1 MILDIRSTSGSCASN
16 LDIDMEGRIK
26 IISREF
32 LSQGFGRL
40 ERIIFRRR
48 RFDATEQELQREI
61 YDVGNAAA
69 IFLYDAQRACIM
81 LIRQFRLPI
90 FLGGDGELAV
100 EVCAGKLQGLD
111 AAARI
116 VEEVAE
122 ETGLRIKEPR
132 FLFNAYMSPGVFCER
147 MSFFAAPYREQD
159 RVSSGGGLAHE
170 GEDIEIFETSLDEA
184 LAMIDRG
191 EIVDAKTIL
200 LLNYAKRAGLM
211 DEHG

>member
-1 MILDIRSTSGSCASN
+1 
-16 LDIDMEGRIK
+16 ME
-26 IISREF
+26 SRVKVIARE
-32 LSQGFGRL
+32 LISQGFGRL
-40 ERIIFRRR
+40 ERIRFRRR
-48 RFDATEQELQREI
+48 RFDGTEDDLKRDI

-69 IFLYDAQRACIM
+69 IFLYDRQRQCIM

-116 VEEVAE
+116 VEEVKE
-122 ETGLRIKEPR
+122 ETGLHIEEPQ

-147 MSFFAAPYREQD
+147 ISFFAASYREQD
-159 RVSSGGGLAHE
+159 RVARGGGLAHE
-170 GEDIEIFETSLDEA
+170 GEDIEVFETTLDEA

-200 LLNYAKRAGLM
+200 LLNHAKRAGFM
-211 DEHG
+211 G